1 MASLQHGLNSAS
13 MLMVEILSFAIFMH
27 LLKMGHFYPPPCSIM
42 ISENTTFEELKAAA
56 RVFPKELIYEKTEK
70 LLEVCPFELK
80 KVPQEATL

>member
-1 MASLQHGLNSAS
+1 
-13 MLMVEILSFAIFMH
+13 
-27 LLKMGHFYPPPCSIM
+27 M

-56 RVFPKELIYEKTEK
+56 RVFSKELIYEKTEK